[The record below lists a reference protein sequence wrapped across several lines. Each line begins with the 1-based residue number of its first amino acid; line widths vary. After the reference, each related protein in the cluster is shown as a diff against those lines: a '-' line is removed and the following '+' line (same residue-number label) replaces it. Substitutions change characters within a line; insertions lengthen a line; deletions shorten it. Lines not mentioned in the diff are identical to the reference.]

1 MIGNMLKEITKNGH
15 DLWLDERL
23 GKRSNE
29 SWLRFWVGGG
39 SAEMLVERFGER
51 LGKRCGDRLV
61 ESLGERLGEG

>member
-1 MIGNMLKEITKNGH
+1 MLKEITKNGH

-39 SAEMLVERFGER
+39 SAEMLVER

-61 ESLGERLGEG
+61 ERLGEG